1 MQNRVIIQSVSP
13 EVDGGNYF
21 IKRVAGDRVQVK
33 AAIFGDGHDHVRAA
47 VSYKPSAAKRW
58 KENMLAHHGND
69 EWSGHFVVEKEG
81 FYDYRVEA
89 WVDHVLNWYEGFKK
103 KYKDGQPMQ
112 VELQIG
118 HDFLMQSAATY
129 PAKTAK
135 ILKKAAKDLA
145 QDDYE
150 AAVRSV
156 LTEDFAQLVETY
168 PFKQHVTIYDKNLR
182 VRVGRK
188 KELFSAWYEFFPR
201 STAKEV
207 GKHGTFKDAERL
219 IPRVAELGFDV
230 IYFPPIH
237 PVGKV
242 NRKGKN
248 NAVNAKEG
256 EPGSPWAIGSDE
268 GGHKSIS
275 PELGTLEDFKDFM
288 REASK
293 YGIEIAMD
301 IAFQAAPDHP
311 WIKEHPEWFIWRPD
325 GTIAYAENP
334 PKKYQDIVPINFET
348 EDWQNLWEELTS
360 VFLYWCKQGVRI
372 FRVDNPHTKAFRF
385 WEYCIE
391 NVQKKYP
398 DAIFLAEAFT
408 RPKIMAELA
417 KLGYS
422 QSYTY
427 FTWRTDK
434 EKMEEYLT
442 ELTQTELR
450 EYYRPNFWPNT
461 PDILAY
467 EMMYANSNQ
476 FAKRLLLAATLSSN
490 YGVYGPAYEFM
501 DHTPMGNGKE
511 EYFNSEKYEVKV
523 HDWDKRNRITDLMKQ
538 LNRIR
543 RENAALQDTYNIHFT
558 KTSSDQLMSYVK
570 ISQDRSNIIWCVVNF
585 DPNQT
590 VSGFVEVPK
599 ELFGIQGDVR
609 LRLYDLLRNETY
621 YWSNDWNYVEINPS
635 RFPGHVMKLF

>member
-511 EYFNSEKYEVKV
+511 EYFNSEKYEIKV